1 MFPNLKTRLRTNFS
15 KCLYTLAAIMV
26 LNTNTNAQGTWTKMQ
41 DASID
46 SCAGVMLLLTDG
58 TVIVKTAVGGG
69 DVYGNGWNKIIPDIH
84 GSYINGIWSR
94 IQPMNDTRLYFSSQ
108 VLKDGRVYVAGGEY
122 GSGRNR
128 GEIYDPIADQ
138 WNPAGPLTDL
148 NDTISDANSEILDDG
163 RVLQAVVL
171 SNHSVSRKTYLFD
184 PVTNSYTPGPSTLG
198 VANESAWMK
207 LPDNSLLFVDIFSN
221 NSERYLPDSNKWVRD
236 STVPVALYDPYGY
249 ETGSAFLLPNGK
261 AFFLGSSGN
270 TAYYNPSGNSHPGSW
285 TAGPKIPDTLG
296 APDAAAAMMVN
307 GKILCALSPIPKP
320 GNVFQRPMYFY
331 EFDYRTNTFTK
342 VHAPTAGVKDSIN
355 KAAFLSNMLCLPDG
369 NILFGCQGNGQYYV
383 YTPDGSPMSSGRPI
397 VDSIIKVNCD
407 TFIATGKLFNGITE
421 GACYGDDWQMSTN
434 FPIVRISRN
443 DTVYY
448 ARTFGWNT
456 FGVMR
461 GAKPDTTSFSLPDG
475 LPIGTYSLQVVANG
489 NASIPVPFEVCS
501 YLGTDHIKDIAE
513 GMAIYPNPASETAIV
528 EFNSNHTGNTNIRV
542 QDVLGRV
549 VSERNEKTIQ
559 GKNIFDLN
567 IHGLNKGIYTVNLV
581 SGSKVYNS
589 RLVIR

>member
-1 MFPNLKTRLRTNFS
+1 MFTNFTIPVRNIS
-15 KCLYTLAAIMV
+15 SRFFYSLIVILV
-26 LNTNTNAQGTWTKMQ
+26 LNGTANAQGTWTKMQ

-171 SNHSVSRKTYLFD
+171 SNHSVSRKTYFFD
-184 PVTNSYTPGPSTLG
+184 PVTNSYSPGPSTLG

-221 NSERYLPDSNKWVRD
+221 NSERFIPDSNKWVRD

-270 TAYYNPSGNSHPGSW
+270 TAFYSPSGNSHPGIW
-285 TAGPKIPDTLG
+285 TTGPKIPDTLG

-307 GKILCALSPIPKP
+307 GKILCALSPIPKA
-320 GNVFQRPMYFY
+320 GNVFQRPMY
-331 EFDYRTNTFTK
+331 
-342 VHAPTAGVKDSIN
+342 
-355 KAAFLSNMLCLPDG
+355 
-369 NILFGCQGNGQYYV
+369 
-383 YTPDGSPMSSGRPI
+383 
-397 VDSIIKVNCD
+397 
-407 TFIATGKLFNGITE
+407 
-421 GACYGDDWQMSTN
+421 
-434 FPIVRISRN
+434 
-443 DTVYY
+443 
-448 ARTFGWNT
+448 
-456 FGVMR
+456 
-461 GAKPDTTSFSLPDG
+461 
-475 LPIGTYSLQVVANG
+475 
-489 NASIPVPFEVCS
+489 
-501 YLGTDHIKDIAE
+501 
-513 GMAIYPNPASETAIV
+513 
-528 EFNSNHTGNTNIRV
+528 
-542 QDVLGRV
+542 
-549 VSERNEKTIQ
+549 
-559 GKNIFDLN
+559 
-567 IHGLNKGIYTVNLV
+567 
-581 SGSKVYNS
+581 
-589 RLVIR
+589 RL